1 MANTHPL
8 VANTHP
14 RVANMHP
21 PVAPHIAVGSVLI
34 EPSPGFGGSLIVS
47 ASHALGVV
55 AFAAMR
61 CAAAVV
67 P

>member
-1 MANTHPL
+1 M
-8 VANTHP
+8 ANTHP
-14 RVANMHP
+14 RVANMPPRVANTHP

-34 EPSPGFGGSLIVS
+34 EPPPGFGGSLIVS
-47 ASHALGVV
+47 ASHGFGVV
-55 AFAAMR
+55 AFAATR